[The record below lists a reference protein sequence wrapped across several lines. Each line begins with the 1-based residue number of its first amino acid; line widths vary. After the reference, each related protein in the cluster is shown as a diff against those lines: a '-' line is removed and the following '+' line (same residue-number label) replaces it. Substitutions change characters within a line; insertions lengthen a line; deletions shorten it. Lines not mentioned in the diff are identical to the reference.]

1 MMGCAWTKLE
11 WAYGSRCTHSHIS
24 VNTCCRRTDV
34 TCGIPSKQ
42 HNTGTCAYRASGFTV
57 LQLSKPQKAGGRE
70 RWGGGGGVEVG
81 VRKRRLQRALAVSMC
96 DWIQSRRGGRRLEM
110 RGCIHPSTGSPETR
124 KHLKPLVRS
133 WGGVGR
139 KGVGWKEIKLEHC
152 EPWSWR
158 PRRESKS
165 FSSHSAGALDLW
177 GLRIVYF
184 DTVKKTLGE
193 LLKHTKKSLEIKN
206 LKISLGGIPRR
217 LTLDSKQHYQDALNV
232 HYRLFRPFLNEH
244 GHYIYNGDH
253 Q

>member
-1 MMGCAWTKLE
+1 MPRLCEIKRMSSGRGWYLIHICAGIVRVMLDKPAKSRQAKTKKAIWSMMGCAWTKLE

-70 RWGGGGGVEVG
+70 RWGGGGEVEVG

-133 WGGVGR
+133 WGWGGGR

-165 FSSHSAGALDLW
+165 FSSYSAGALDLW

-184 DTVKKTLGE
+184 DTVKKTLG
-193 LLKHTKKSLEIKN
+193 S
-206 LKISLGGIPRR
+206 
-217 LTLDSKQHYQDALNV
+217 
-232 HYRLFRPFLNEH
+232 F
-244 GHYIYNGDH
+244 
-253 Q
+253 

>member
-70 RWGGGGGVEVG
+70 RWGGGGEVEVG

-133 WGGVGR
+133 WGGGGRVGEGGWLKGNKTGALR
-139 KGVGWKEIKLEHC
+139 ALIMEAKKGVKVFFFSFCRCVGFMGITNSVFWYCQKN
-152 EPWSWR
+152 PW
-158 PRRESKS
+158 
-165 FSSHSAGALDLW
+165 
-177 GLRIVYF
+177 
-184 DTVKKTLGE
+184 E
-193 LLKHTKKSLEIKN
+193 LLKHTKK
-206 LKISLGGIPRR
+206 
-217 LTLDSKQHYQDALNV
+217 V
-232 HYRLFRPFLNEH
+232 
-244 GHYIYNGDH
+244 
-253 Q
+253 